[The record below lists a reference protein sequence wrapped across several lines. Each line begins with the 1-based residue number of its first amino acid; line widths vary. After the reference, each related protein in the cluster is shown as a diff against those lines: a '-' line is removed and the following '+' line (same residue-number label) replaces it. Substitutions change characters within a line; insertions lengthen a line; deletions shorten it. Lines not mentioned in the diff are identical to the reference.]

1 MTLKHYVFT
10 CVLFAHAFPNA
21 RKTWVVLATGM
32 RIGAAHNR
40 LYFMMVDIDDE
51 KVEVL
56 DEIVL
61 PLTHLEL
68 PDNFELSSWGDI
80 TARLDIK
87 ESSEI
92 FITIDDTAGTDPDA
106 VEIYDITLPEKRKA
120 LSDEKEESDV
130 QN

>member
-1 MTLKHYVFT
+1 MRLVRS
-10 CVLFAHAFPNA
+10 CIPNA
-21 RKTWVVLATGM
+21 RKTWVVLAAGM

-61 PLTHLEL
+61 PLTHIEL
-68 PDNFELSSWGDI
+68 PDSFELSSWGDI

-87 ESSEI
+87 EAGEI
-92 FITIDDTAGTDPDA
+92 FITIDDTAGTDPAA

-120 LSDEKEESDV
+120 LSGEKEESDV